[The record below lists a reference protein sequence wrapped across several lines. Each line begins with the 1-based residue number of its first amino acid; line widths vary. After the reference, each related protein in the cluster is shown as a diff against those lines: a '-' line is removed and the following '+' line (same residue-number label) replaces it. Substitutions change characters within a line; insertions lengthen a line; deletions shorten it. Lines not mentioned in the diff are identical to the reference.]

1 MSDLLV
7 LGQDPGFG
15 GGALALMDAF
25 LAAARAL
32 GRDPELIYVPHPR
45 FSGGGRTLDRV
56 EALRL
61 ARGARLLAP
70 RLRAAKP
77 LWVVAALAQHGYAAV
92 RAGRPY
98 ACWLATSLAD
108 EGSGRVRWLSPSRR
122 LAAIA
127 NAPLL
132 ARFERE
138 VLRGA
143 THVFGIS
150 PASRRS
156 LAAAGG
162 LPEDRVGILPLP
174 VDVERFAPE
183 PEERWL
189 ERLERPVLAFVGR
202 GDDPRKNVG
211 LALEAFVL
219 VRRRVPTATLRLIGP
234 RPPQALPEGVEAL
247 GELASIAEPLRE
259 CALLL
264 LPSRQEGFG
273 LVAAEALAAGVPVV
287 STPSGGPEELLGR
300 SGAGVV
306 TSGWETQELADAT
319 VTLLGDPS
327 GLLERRRS
335 GIEFVRREHAPSV
348 LADRLRQALGA

>member
-1 MSDLLV
+1 VSDLLV

-15 GGALALMDAF
+15 GGALALMEAF

-32 GRDPELIYVPHPR
+32 GRDPELVYVPHPR
-45 FSGGGRTLDRV
+45 FHTGARAIDRV

-61 ARGARLLAP
+61 VRGSRRLAP
-70 RLRAAKP
+70 RLHDPAP
-77 LWVVAALAQHGYAAV
+77 LWVVAALAPHGYAAV
-92 RAGRPY
+92 RSGRPY

-108 EGSGRVRWLSPSRR
+108 ENRGRLRGLPPSRR
-122 LAAIA
+122 LAAHV

-132 ARFERE
+132 ARLERA

-143 THVFGIS
+143 TRVFGIS
-150 PASRRS
+150 PAARSS

-162 LPEDRVGILPLP
+162 LPEEQVGVLPLP
-174 VDVERFAPE
+174 VDVERFTPE

-189 ERLERPVLAFVGR
+189 ARLARPVLAFVGR

-211 LALEAFVL
+211 LALETFEL
-219 VRRRVPTATLRLIGP
+219 VRRRIPTATLRLIGP

-247 GELASIAEPLRE
+247 GQLGSIAEPLRE
-259 CALLL
+259 CSLLL

-287 STPSGGPEELLGR
+287 STPSGGPEELLAR
-300 SGAGVV
+300 SGAGTV
-306 TSGWETQELADAT
+306 TSGWASQELGDAT
-319 VTLLGDPS
+319 VALLGDPS
-327 GLLERRRS
+327 ELLERRRR
-335 GIEFVRREHAPSV
+335 GIEFVHREHAPSV
-348 LADRLRQALGA
+348 LTDRLRQVLDA

>member
-1 MSDLLV
+1 MRS
-7 LGQDPGFG
+7 
-15 GGALALMDAF
+15 
-25 LAAARAL
+25 
-32 GRDPELIYVPHPR
+32 
-45 FSGGGRTLDRV
+45 
-56 EALRL
+56 
-61 ARGARLLAP
+61 
-70 RLRAAKP
+70 
-77 LWVVAALAQHGYAAV
+77 
-92 RAGRPY
+92 GRPY

-108 EGSGRVRWLSPSRR
+108 ENRGRLRGLPPSRR
-122 LAAIA
+122 LAAHV

-132 ARFERE
+132 ARLERE

-162 LPEDRVGILPLP
+162 LPEEQVGILPLP

-183 PEERWL
+183 PEERWV

-211 LALEAFVL
+211 LALEALAL
-219 VRRRVPTATLRLIGP
+219 VRRQLPDATLRLIGP
-234 RPPQALPEGVEAL
+234 RMPRALPDGVEAL
-247 GELASIAEPLRE
+247 GELAAIAGPLRE

-287 STPSGGPEELLGR
+287 STPSGGPEELLER
-300 SGAGVV
+300 SGAGIV
-306 TSGWETQELADAT
+306 TSGWAAQELADAT
-319 VTLLGDPS
+319 VALLGDPS
-327 GLLERRRS
+327 GLLERRRR
-335 GIEFVRREHAPSV
+335 GIDFVRREHSPSV
-348 LADRLRQALGA
+348 LADRLRQVLGA